1 MNGIIDYRQLPIE
14 KRTGQGILLEINA
27 EINYTQPDMENRVS
41 KEKGFK
47 NRLRDNLTPK
57 IWQNMTSQ
65 KSLVCNADI
74 SK

>member
-1 MNGIIDYRQLPIE
+1 
-14 KRTGQGILLEINA
+14 
-27 EINYTQPDMENRVS
+27 MENRVS